1 LWINVSQSVT
11 IHYSLMLS
19 YYINRTKDLKL
30 QNP

>member
-1 LWINVSQSVT
+1 
-11 IHYSLMLS
+11 MLS